1 MRNEAQRQRG
11 GSRENMENMGQCRTQ
26 KDLLVWTSRR
36 VAVRRR
42 SRLEPILGSEAVRR
56 KAVLKPSCDARP
68 GVGGCVCVCVTQ
80 PFVRRP
86 NASMIPLW
94 KVLGYVLLES
104 FC

>member
-1 MRNEAQRQRG
+1 
-11 GSRENMENMGQCRTQ
+11 MGQCRTQ

-68 GVGGCVCVCVTQ
+68 HVGGCVCVCDS
-80 PFVRRP
+80 P
-86 NASMIPLW
+86 SYG
-94 KVLGYVLLES
+94 VLGYVLLES